1 MESKYPA
8 STPLNTGHSV
18 DDDDDMEL
26 REMVQIIA
34 TVGFVKAM
42 RRRGEREEEDNWR
55 VRGIRLRPGICISK
69 VTHTHW
75 PRAALV
81 GGGEH

>member
-1 MESKYPA
+1 VESKYPA

-34 TVGFVKAM
+34 TVGFVK
-42 RRRGEREEEDNWR
+42 GNEEER
-55 VRGIRLRPGICISK
+55 RERGRGQLEG
-69 VTHTHW
+69 T
-75 PRAALV
+75 
-81 GGGEH
+81 GN